1 MILATDER
9 MPMSL
14 VAGGIISRLVRP
26 TTLAIEPYV
35 WEPSNHEIAA
45 RYGIDPSSV
54 VRFDTNTAPLPPP
67 CLPSVLRQVGAD
79 PRVNEYF
86 DSSYASLIEAL
97 SLYTGFG
104 AEHFV
109 IGAGADEILDIV
121 AKTFLNPGDVVV
133 VPVPTYAMYRIVS
146 QTLDAEIRT
155 VPSLPDLGFD
165 VDAIVVAAAGAKLVF
180 LCNPNNPTGK
190 RLPIEE
196 VARLVRSV
204 DCVVA
209 VDEAYAEIS
218 GQSALDLVRQAPR
231 LVIVRTL
238 SKAFCLAGARL
249 GYAVCAPE
257 TAALA
262 NRMRPPN
269 SVSYITAVLSE
280 ASVRDLDAMRSNVAS
295 MIVEREWLASALAR
309 LGLEVTPSST
319 NFVLVRMLS
328 RDEAQHVYE
337 QCLSRGLVLRF
348 YEANPLLN
356 SYLRI
361 TARRRADNER
371 LVDTMAAALQR
382 P

>member
-1 MILATDER
+1 MNLAALE
-9 MPMSL
+9 
-14 VAGGIISRLVRP
+14 GISRLARP

-45 RYGIDPSSV
+45 RFGIDPSTV

-67 CLPSVLRQVGAD
+67 CLPDVLRQVAAD

-86 DSSYASLIEAL
+86 DSSYTSLAAAV
-97 SLYTGFG
+97 SSYTGYG
-104 AEHFV
+104 PEHLV

-146 QTLDAEIRT
+146 QTMDADVRT

-165 VDAIVVAAAGAKLVF
+165 VDAIIEAASDAKLIF

-190 RLPIEE
+190 RVSADE
-196 VARLVRSV
+196 VTRLVRAV
-204 DCVVA
+204 NCVVA
-209 VDEAYAEIS
+209 VDEAYAEFS
-218 GQSALDLVRQAPR
+218 GDSVLQLVKSEPR
-231 LVIVRTL
+231 LIVIRTL

-257 TAALA
+257 TAELA

-269 SVSYITAVLSE
+269 SISYITAVLSE
-280 ASVRDLDAMRSNVAS
+280 ASVRDLHSMRANVARL
-295 MIVEREWLASALAR
+295 IAEREWLGDSLAR
-309 LGLEVTPSST
+309 LGLEITPSST
-319 NFVLVRMLS
+319 NFVLARAAS
-328 RDEAQHVYE
+328 KDAATAIYGA
-337 QCLSRGLVLRF
+337 CLSHGLVLRF

-361 TARRRADNER
+361 TARRREDNER
-371 LVDTMAAALQR
+371 LVSTIESALQR
-382 P
+382 I

>member
-1 MILATDER
+1 
-9 MPMSL
+9 
-14 VAGGIISRLVRP
+14 VAHQSISRLARP

-45 RYGIDPSSV
+45 RFGIDETSV
-54 VRFDTNTAPLPPP
+54 IRFDTNTAPLPPP
-67 CLPSVLRQVGAD
+67 CLPAVLRQVAAD

-86 DSSYASLIEAL
+86 DSSYTSLVAAL
-97 SLYTGFG
+97 SAYTGL
-104 AEHFV
+104 ASQHFV

-155 VPSLPDLGFD
+155 VPSMPDLGFD
-165 VDAIVVAAAGAKLVF
+165 VGAIIAAATGAKLIF

-190 RLPIEE
+190 RLSAGE
-196 VARLVRSV
+196 VGRLVESV

-209 VDEAYAEIS
+209 VDEAYAEFS
-218 GQSALDLVRQAPR
+218 GDSVLRLAATEPR
-231 LVIVRTL
+231 LVVIRTL

-257 TAALA
+257 TAELA
-262 NRMRPPN
+262 NRVRPPN
-269 SVSYITAVLSE
+269 SISYITAVLSE
-280 ASVRDLDAMRSNVAS
+280 ASVRDLESMRANVAGL
-295 MIVEREWLASALAR
+295 IAEREWLSASLTR
-309 LGLEVTPSST
+309 LGLEVTPSAT
-319 NFVLVRMLS
+319 NFVLARTPS
-328 RDEAQHVYE
+328 TDAARHIYDT
-337 QCLSRGLVLRF
+337 CLSHGLVLRY

-361 TARRRADNER
+361 TARRRADDER
-371 LVDTMAAALQR
+371 LVATIEAALR
-382 P
+382 AL